1 MLRSAVVIGASP
13 APICLGGIWP
23 PVLVL
28 TAAPRGGGVV
38 SIRCS
43 PGDIAALA
51 GAVGLSLCG
60 LPIGPWVIGL
70 AGARVP
76 VLVLI
81 GYSCRVGVAGAAA
94 PLDGAGPP

>member
-13 APICLGGIWP
+13 ALCVLGGIWP

-38 SIRCS
+38 TI
-43 PGDIAALA
+43 PGGIAALA
-51 GAVGLSLCG
+51 GPVGSGLCG

-94 PLDGAGPP
+94 PLDGTGPP

>member
-1 MLRSAVVIGASP
+1 MYSTIPPTVPGAGP
-13 APICLGGIWP
+13 APKFLAGICP

-38 SIRCS
+38 TI
-43 PGDIAALA
+43 PGGMIDLA
-51 GAVGLSLCG
+51 GAVGSGLCG
-60 LPIGPWVIGL
+60 LPIGPWVICL

-81 GYSCRVGVAGAAA
+81 GYSCRTR
-94 PLDGAGPP
+94 P